1 MQKFYRRSAPVL
13 LSLAVWLLLW
23 QMLSLRLDAEILLL
37 APRVV
42 FRRFCALLV
51 TAELWTAVLFS
62 FVRIAAGFL
71 LGLLCGASS
80 AALSARFRAV
90 KEFLSPAMALIKA
103 SPVASFTILLLTW
116 VPSRNLSVVIAFLM
130 ALPVI
135 YTNLLAGISA
145 TDPLLLEMADL
156 FGVGRLGRL
165 RCIYLSQVL
174 PFRRS
179 GCGLALGLCWKAGV
193 AAEVIGI
200 PAGSIGERLY
210 ESKIYYDIPGLFA
223 WTVVIILM
231 SLLFGRIF
239 LALLDS
245 AMRTIERM

>member
-13 LSLAVWLLLW
+13 LSLAIWLLLW
-23 QMLSLRLDAEILLL
+23 QMLSLRLDAEILLP
-37 APRVV
+37 APLVV

-130 ALPVI
+130 TLPVI

-174 PFRRS
+174 PFLRS

-245 AMRTIERM
+245 AMRAIERM

>member
-23 QMLSLRLDAEILLL
+23 QMLSLRLDAEILLP
-37 APRVV
+37 APHVV

-62 FVRIAAGFL
+62 FVRIAGGFL
-71 LGLLCGASS
+71 LGLLCGASA
-80 AALSARFRAV
+80 AALSARFRPV

-116 VPSRNLSVVIAFLM
+116 VPSRNLSAVIAFLM
-130 ALPVI
+130 TLPVI

-174 PFRRS
+174 PFLRS
-179 GCGLALGLCWKAGV
+179 
-193 AAEVIGI
+193 IGI

-239 LALLDS
+239 LGLLDS
-245 AMRTIERM
+245 AMRAIERM